1 MTTVL
6 RTEQLYKAFGSLVVT
21 DKISLS
27 FARGDRHAIIGP
39 NGAGK
44 TSFLHQLGGQL
55 TPSSGRVFLG
65 EREVTSLPPERRCQL
80 GLARTYQKNNLFLN
94 LSVFENVRLAVQAH
108 GGGAAAPFTAVA
120 GLAAQRAR
128 TLALI
133 AQVRLDCDV
142 EKPVRHLSYGEQRQ
156 IEIAMALAAAP
167 VVLLL
172 DEPTAGMSPAET
184 ERMIEMIGGLD
195 PTICIIL
202 VEHDMNV
209 VFSLAQRITV
219 LHYGAILASGTP
231 KEISDHP
238 DVQSIY
244 LGMEI

>member
-1 MTTVL
+1 VIVL
-6 RTEQLYKAFGSLVVT
+6 RTEQLYKAFGKLVVT
-21 DKISLS
+21 DNVSLS
-27 FARGDRHAIIGP
+27 FARGERHAIIGP

-55 TPSSGRVFLG
+55 TPSSGRIFLG
-65 EREVTSLPPERRCQL
+65 DRDITQLPPERRCRL

-108 GGGAAAPFTAVA
+108 DGGALNPFTAVE
-120 GLAAQRAR
+120 GLTAQRAR

-142 EKPVRHLSYGEQRQ
+142 EMPVRHLSYGAQRQ
-156 IEIAMALAAAP
+156 IEIAMALAAEPA
-167 VVLLL
+167 VLLL

-184 ERMIEMIGGLD
+184 ERMVGMIGALD
-195 PTICIIL
+195 RDICIVL
-202 VEHDMNV
+202 VEHDMDV

-231 KEISDHP
+231 ADISDHP
-238 DVQSIY
+238 DVRAIY
-244 LGMEI
+244 LGMDI